1 MIFISINCAFLIKR
15 KPIQLIANQATEL
28 IQETNEDLTTQSN
41 LLLQAPNDFVF
52 SPKQDYSLY
61 LFRNDSLLKWYGNT
75 TIGVYLAYQNK
86 ANSGIIQLNGGHYL
100 FKKIKQKQLTVLSLI
115 LIKSNYS
122 IQNNYVK
129 NEFVNW
135 LQIPNDLNFVFEFNT
150 QNNVKFDNKIVFSL
164 KGPNHYHCSLTF
176 INWITILYLLSFILI
191 LFQLLYNINR
201 SYKMLNVLLF
211 FIVLAAFKLIN
222 YLDIL
227 PFIKQSSFCDVKIYS
242 DANNIFNY
250 YLFDVLTNAFSLL
263 LLSVL
268 FRFIV
273 NRLSLIFKSIF
284 LLSLLSLNVIELNY
298 LLKSL
303 ITNSTLSFD
312 FLNIFSLKIE
322 VLIALL
328 SITLI
333 GISNIYLI
341 NLTSKLILNNNT
353 KQTFVFVL
361 IVAITP
367 LIIMLV
373 APTSNWHQT
382 IWIILLFVI
391 SISLHLLKYQN
402 TIISNGILLIVLGL
416 ITSGYI
422 NLYLNNG
429 KNKELELIS
438 YQLSERQDLNLPI
451 EFSLIESKLIK
462 DEKLNNL
469 IKVLPSSDI
478 AVQQYIKQNFF
489 GGYFNRYDVELSM
502 FDKDCT
508 PLLSVSQGILTN
520 EGFFEDQINYQSDS
534 TQAENLYFI
543 EKYKKNARYIARLL
557 IDDYK
562 LYILLEPKQ
571 FEDLGSFPDLF
582 LDQSQQRNNKQKQ
595 INFAIYRNKQNTNR
609 LGDFNYPFVQPDS
622 ITLTKNN
629 PNYTHYFF
637 YPEDLTCVVISEKK
651 KGWAYFFT
659 YNSYTFIFISIIS
672 FGLYVLFNLIF
683 NKQFIQPSL
692 TRRIQSI
699 IILVVLLALGAVG
712 ITSTKLV
719 ISQFENENIKQLQ
732 EKATT
737 INNELQ
743 NIYKPEELFTDVQKE
758 LVNIKLKEYAHL
770 FNTDVTLYNASGN
783 MFNTSQPRLYELG
796 LASNLINFEANQTLQ
811 KNQNSGICVNEK
823 AGTLNYLSY
832 YTSIYNANK
841 QIIGFLNL
849 PYFSKQNEL
858 ESELSG
864 IISTLIN
871 VYVIL
876 FVISILSGIILAGY
890 ITRPLRI
897 IQQQIAKLALGKS
910 NEQIIWESNDELGK
924 LVTEY
929 NSMLLKLEESANLLA
944 QSEREDAWRE
954 MAKQVA
960 HEIKNPLTPMKLN
973 LQYLQHLLNGNE
985 PDFKERFTKASTS
998 IIEQIDA
1005 LANIATE
1012 FSNFAKL
1019 PSTQLQKINL
1029 IEILN
1034 SSLLLFQHENVIKLN
1049 INLNS
1054 IIVNGDKDQAL
1065 RVFNNIFKN
1074 AKQALIET
1082 KNPEIVVNLINET
1095 ENTITI
1101 EIFNNGPQI
1110 ELEVSKKL
1118 FTPNFTTKTTGSGLG
1133 LAMVNSSMQS
1143 FGGKVWFQNQPNG
1156 VSFYLLFTKA

>member
-1 MIFISINCAFLIKR
+1 MLFIGINCSYLIKR
-15 KPIQLIANQATEL
+15 KPIELIANQTTEL
-28 IQETNEDLTTQSN
+28 LQEINDDLTIQSN
-41 LLLQAPNDFVF
+41 LLLQTPQDFIF
-52 SPKQDYSLY
+52 SPKQEYSLY
-61 LFRNDSLLKWYGNT
+61 LFNRDSLIKWYGNT
-75 TIGVYLAYQNK
+75 NTGVHLALQNES
-86 ANSGIIQLNGGHYL
+86 NSGLILLNGGYYL
-100 FKKIKQKQLTVLSLI
+100 FKKIKQNQQTVISLI
-115 LIKSNYS
+115 LLKSNYS

-135 LQIPNDLNFVFEFNT
+135 LQIPNDLNFVFEYNT
-150 QNNVKFDNKIVFSL
+150 LNNVKFDDKVVFSL
-164 KGPNHYHCSLTF
+164 KGPDLYYCSITF
-176 INWITILYLLSFILI
+176 INSITVLYLLSFILI
-191 LFQLLYNINR
+191 AFQLLFNINR
-201 SYKMLNVLLF
+201 GHKKYNIILFFVVLLS
-211 FIVLAAFKLIN
+211 FKLIN
-222 YLDIL
+222 YFDIL
-227 PFIKQSSFCDVKIYS
+227 SYIKQSSFCDVKLYS

-250 YLFDVLTNAFSLL
+250 YLFDVITNAFSLL
-263 LLSVL
+263 LISVL
-268 FRFIV
+268 FRFVIHQL
-273 NRLSLIFKSIF
+273 NFIFKCLFILV
-284 LLSLLSLNVIELNY
+284 LLLVNVLELNY

-303 ITNSTLSFD
+303 VTNSTLSFD

-328 SITLI
+328 SITLVGLSI
-333 GISNIYLI
+333 VFLI
-341 NLTSKLILNNNT
+341 NIISKLILNSKN
-353 KQTFVFVL
+353 KQSYFLVL
-361 IVAITP
+361 ILILIPIITI
-367 LIIMLV
+367 LIV
-373 APTSNWHQT
+373 PPNYWHQS
-382 IWIILLFVI
+382 IWIILLFIV
-391 SISLHLLKYQN
+391 SISLHFFKYQN

-422 NLYLNNG
+422 NLYLNKG
-429 KNKELELIS
+429 KNKELELIA

-451 EFSLIESKLIK
+451 ELGLIEPKIIK

-469 IKVLPSSDI
+469 IKVLPSSDN

-502 FDKDCT
+502 FDKECT
-508 PLLSVSQGILTN
+508 PLLSVSQGIFTN
-520 EGFFEDQINYQSDS
+520 EGFFEDQIKYQADS
-534 TQAENLYFI
+534 TQTENLFFI

-557 IDDYK
+557 LNDYK

-609 LGDFNYPFVQPDS
+609 LSDFNYPFVQPDS
-622 ITLTKNN
+622 ISLTKNN
-629 PNYTHYFF
+629 SNYTHYFF

-651 KGWAYFFT
+651 KGWTYFFT
-659 YNSYTFIFISIIS
+659 YNSYVFIFISVIC
-672 FGLYVLFNLIF
+672 FGLYVIFNLIF
-683 NKQFIQPSL
+683 NKQFLQPSL

-712 ITSTKLV
+712 VTSTKLV
-719 ISQFENENIKQLQ
+719 VNQFENENIKQLQ
-732 EKATT
+732 EKATI

-758 LVNIKLKEYAHL
+758 LVNLKLKEYAHL
-770 FNTDVTLYNASGN
+770 FNTDVTLYNANGIIY
-783 MFNTSQPRLYELG
+783 NTSQPRLYELG
-796 LASNLINFEANQTLQ
+796 LASNLINSLANQTLQ

-823 AGTLNYLSY
+823 AGSLNYLSY
-832 YTSIYNANK
+832 YMSIYNNNK

-929 NSMLLKLEESANLLA
+929 NSMLIKLEESANLLA

-985 PDFKERFTKASTS
+985 ADFKDRFIKASSS

-1012 FSNFAKL
+1012 FSNLAKL

-1029 IEILN
+1029 IEIIN
-1034 SSLLLFQHENVIKLN
+1034 SSLLLFQHDNIIKFN
-1049 INLNS
+1049 ITHNS
-1054 IIVNGDKDQAL
+1054 IIINGDKDQAL

-1074 AKQALIET
+1074 AKQALSDT
-1082 KNPEIVVNLINET
+1082 KNPEIIVNLIDET
-1095 ENTITI
+1095 TKTVTI
-1101 EIFNNGPQI
+1101 ELFNNGPQI
-1110 ELEVSKKL
+1110 DLEVSKKL

-1133 LAMVNSSMQS
+1133 LAMVNSCMQS

-1156 VSFYLLFTKA
+1156 VSFYLLFVKA